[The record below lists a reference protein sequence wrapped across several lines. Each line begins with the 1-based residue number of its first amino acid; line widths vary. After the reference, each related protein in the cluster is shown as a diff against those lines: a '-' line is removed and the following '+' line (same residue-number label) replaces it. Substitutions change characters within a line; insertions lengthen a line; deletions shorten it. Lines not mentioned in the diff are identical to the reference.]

1 MITLAKIH
9 LLVSQIKNVNLFGKF
24 LVSYDVASHF
34 TNIPLQKTINVA
46 INLIFNHNPNPNIT
60 KKELKKLFLFAKSQG
75 HFF

>member
-46 INLIFNHNPNPNIT
+46 INHNPNPNIT